1 MGSYITRWKA
11 ETNLHVREIYNRP
24 LTESNCSNP
33 HSLFLFGTQTQQ
45 RTMDMLYS
53 AFRLSIVEREAV
65 KQCGRHM
72 LKAKA
77 NLKVIHEVRKTVE
90 DPTKGKY
97 VLLLYR
103 NR

>member
-1 MGSYITRWKA
+1 
-11 ETNLHVREIYNRP
+11 
-24 LTESNCSNP
+24 
-33 HSLFLFGTQTQQ
+33 
-45 RTMDMLYS
+45 MLYS
-53 AFRLSIVEREAV
+53 AFRLSTVGREAV

-77 NLKVIHEVRKTVE
+77 NFKAIHEVRKTVE